1 MQATFASVKSLFVL
15 AYIFHHAKIAFLIS
29 KFFDFRGFDI
39 EDMVM
44 AKGAKLV
51 IPPFLA
57 KKKLNR
63 KSFTYEEAVVQRIST
78 RGRVHI
84 ER

>member
-1 MQATFASVKSLFVL
+1 
-15 AYIFHHAKIAFLIS
+15 
-29 KFFDFRGFDI
+29 
-39 EDMVM
+39 MVM

-63 KSFTYEEAVVQRIST
+63 KSFTYEEAVTQRITT

-84 ER
+84 ERYVHLNEDISIISLIKLKHD

>member
-1 MQATFASVKSLFVL
+1 MLG
-15 AYIFHHAKIAFLIS
+15 IAFLMSYFVIC
-29 KFFDFRGFDI
+29 FRGFDI

>member
-1 MQATFASVKSLFVL
+1 M
-15 AYIFHHAKIAFLIS
+15 
-29 KFFDFRGFDI
+29 FFFRGFDI